1 MSATTQLSR
10 PPMHQLAVRSVFGF
24 DSPLQVSAFVEPS
37 EHVPEVDT
45 AYRFN
50 PEVTLALLAGFTHN
64 RRVMVQGLHGTG
76 KSTHIEQV
84 AARLNWPCV
93 RINLDGHISRLDL
106 VGRDAVVLR
115 EGKQVT
121 EFQQGMVPWAL
132 QRPMALIFDEYD
144 AGRPDVM
151 FVIQRLL
158 EREGQFTLLDQNTVL
173 RAHPQF
179 SLFATS
185 NTLGLGNLNGLYHG
199 AQRLNHAQLD
209 RWNLVAAL
217 NYLSAEEEIAIVA
230 ARVPALAGPEH
241 QALLAQM
248 VAVADLTRKGFALGD
263 LSTVMSPRTVI
274 TWAENLE
281 IFGDVALALRLSFVN
296 KCDEAE
302 RATVAEYFQRCFDLA
317 LLPEPVA
324 PASPGSAPGL

>member
-1 MSATTQLSR
+1 
-10 PPMHQLAVRSVFGF
+10 MHQVSVRSVFGI
-24 DSPLQVSAFVEPS
+24 DSSLQVPAFTEPS
-37 EHVPEVDT
+37 EHVPEVDA

-50 PEVTLALLAGFTHN
+50 PEVTLALLAGFSHN
-64 RRVMVQGLHGTG
+64 RRVLVQGLHGTG
-76 KSTHIEQV
+76 KSTHVEQV

-115 EGKQVT
+115 EGQQVT

-173 RAHPQF
+173 RPHPQF
-179 SLFATS
+179 RLFATS

-209 RWNLVAAL
+209 RWNLVAPL
-217 NYLSAEEEIAIVA
+217 NYLSASEEIAIVA

-263 LSTVMSPRTVI
+263 LSTVMSLRTVI
-274 TWAENLE
+274 SWAENLE

-302 RATVAEYFQRCFDLA
+302 RATVAEYFQRCFDQPLLA
-317 LLPEPVA
+317 DA
-324 PASPGSAPGL
+324 AQTAAPGA

>member
-1 MSATTQLSR
+1 
-10 PPMHQLAVRSVFGF
+10 
-24 DSPLQVSAFVEPS
+24 
-37 EHVPEVDT
+37 
-45 AYRFN
+45 
-50 PEVTLALLAGFTHN
+50 
-64 RRVMVQGLHGTG
+64 
-76 KSTHIEQV
+76 
-84 AARLNWPCV
+84 
-93 RINLDGHISRLDL
+93 
-106 VGRDAVVLR
+106 
-115 EGKQVT
+115 
-121 EFQQGMVPWAL
+121 VPWAL

-158 EREGQFTLLDQNTVL
+158 EREGQFILLDQNTVL

-179 SLFATS
+179 RLFATS

-217 NYLSAEEEIAIVA
+217 NYLSAPEEIAIVA
-230 ARVPALAGPEH
+230 ARVPALATPEH

-274 TWAENLE
+274 SWAENLE
-281 IFGDVALALRLSFVN
+281 IFGNIALALRLSFVN

-302 RATVAEYFQRCFDLA
+302 RATVAEYFQRCFDLP
-317 LLPEPVA
+317 LLPDSA
-324 PASPGSAPGL
+324 LAPGS